1 MRKMVSLSRVQ
12 GSWAHS
18 EQGGTPWDQAGRVGG
33 FSILISAGFC
43 FLFF

>member
-18 EQGGTPWDQAGRVGG
+18 EQGGRPGTRQAGLVV
-33 FSILISAGFC
+33 
-43 FLFF
+43 FLF